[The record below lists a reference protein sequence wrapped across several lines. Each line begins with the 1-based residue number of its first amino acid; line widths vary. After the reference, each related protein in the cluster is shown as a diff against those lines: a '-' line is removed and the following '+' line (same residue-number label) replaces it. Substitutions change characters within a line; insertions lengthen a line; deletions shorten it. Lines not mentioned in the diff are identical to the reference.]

1 MLFSYFIIK
10 KDTIIDRANE
20 TKNFIPKYDF
30 FGIPS
35 SKSDLLIGNIVIKII
50 HQTIKSKNKNFI
62 LKICVLTIQ
71 ALMKNFYYKFFL
83 KLPLLTRLVNFH
95 LSPP

>member
-10 KDTIIDRANE
+10 KDTTIDRANE

-35 SKSDLLIGNIVIKII
+35 SKSDLLIGNIVIKIT
-50 HQTIKSKNKNFI
+50 HQIIKSKNKNLLFI
-62 LKICVLTIQ
+62 MGELNIMWNI
-71 ALMKNFYYKFFL
+71 YGR
-83 KLPLLTRLVNFH
+83 TRQ
-95 LSPP
+95 

>member
-35 SKSDLLIGNIVIKII
+35 SKSDLLIGNIVMKITHQKIKN
-50 HQTIKSKNKNFI
+50 KNKNFI
-62 LKICVLTIQ
+62 SMICVSTTQ
-71 ALMKNFYYKFFL
+71 ALKRNFY
-83 KLPLLTRLVNFH
+83 
-95 LSPP
+95 